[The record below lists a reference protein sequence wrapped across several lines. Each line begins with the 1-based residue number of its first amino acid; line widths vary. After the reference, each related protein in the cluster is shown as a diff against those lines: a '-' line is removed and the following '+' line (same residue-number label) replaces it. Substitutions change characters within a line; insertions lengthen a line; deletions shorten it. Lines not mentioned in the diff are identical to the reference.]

1 IETKTGQPLIYPT
14 RMFIGSLV
22 DAHLVASIEGGNVKC
37 WFLVL
42 VTTIIFFTVSITS
55 AVAQTTATITGRVED
70 SERALISGA
79 IGTGKSVEAGLTRVV
94 TAVETGSFRDLS
106 LPVGKQEIKAEKTN
120 FKTAIRSGIDLD
132 VGQEVVVNFRL
143 EVGVLL
149 QEVRI
154 VAEVPIV

>member
-1 IETKTGQPLIYPT
+1 MKW
-14 RMFIGSLV
+14 
-22 DAHLVASIEGGNVKC
+22 

-70 SERALISGA
+70 SEGALIAGA
-79 IGTGKSVEAGLTRVV
+79 IVTVKSVETGLTRVV
-94 TAVETGSFRDLS
+94 TTDETGYFRALS

-143 EVGVLL
+143 EVGDLL

-154 VAEVPIV
+154 VAEVPIVNGTTAQISGIVSEREVKDLPLKWAQLRHVDRA